1 MSRGLKEIST
11 VIVRSNALT
20 YGATEG
26 GIRMLVMASG
36 RTKDGSR
43 ERISTETLCCPG
55 SRIYSLTG
63 PECYTIP
70 MNTSCY
76 LIQYITLQHN
86 LYFGLPN

>member
-63 PECYTIP
+63 PDYKVDRLLT
-70 MNTSCY
+70 
-76 LIQYITLQHN
+76 
-86 LYFGLPN
+86 GLTAQQSVSSVNCSIVFK